1 MQTGPASGRGSYAEQ
16 QRTPPHVQVLLRF
29 AFLGTCALNVFLVP
43 GVHGFLP
50 MPAPNIV
57 VFPQEVSLSREW
69 GQIRRYPDSAEAAE
83 IAILP
88 ELLASALATLLWA
101 RLASPK
107 FWRRGWI
114 AFLLASGAGI
124 GSRIVVPLTAS
135 IWWLP
140 FSTSTFRLLLGIA
153 VAALLVAAAMQEKR
167 RSAR

>member
-1 MQTGPASGRGSYAEQ
+1 M
-16 QRTPPHVQVLLRF
+16 RF
-29 AFLGTCALNVFLVP
+29 AFLGAFALNVFLVP

-57 VFPQEVSLSREW
+57 VFPQEVSLSREST
-69 GQIRRYPDSAEAAE
+69 QIRRYPDSSDAVD

-101 RLASPK
+101 CLASPK

-124 GSRIVVPLTAS
+124 GSRIAVPLMTNS
-135 IWWLP
+135 WWLP
-140 FSTSTFRLLLGIA
+140 FSTSTFRLLLVVA
-153 VAALLVAAAMQEKR
+153 MAALLVVAAMQEKR